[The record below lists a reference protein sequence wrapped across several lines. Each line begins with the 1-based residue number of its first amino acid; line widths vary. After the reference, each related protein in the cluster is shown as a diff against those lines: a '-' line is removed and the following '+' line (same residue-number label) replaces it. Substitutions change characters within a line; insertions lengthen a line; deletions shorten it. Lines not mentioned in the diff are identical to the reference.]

1 MKKRIAL
8 VLAATLTMMNLA
20 ACGSGS
26 GSGEQE
32 AAPAESQPAAEEM
45 SAVEGEEVAEVSSR
59 EPVTLELWSG
69 FTSTDG
75 DIMQD
80 IFNKFNEENEWG
92 ITIHMDIMSWD
103 TIDEKLPAAIAA
115 GEAPDFVTCPPA
127 RYKNYGQAGVFRDI
141 SDFWEIH
148 ADVAANVPDNIK
160 NLFTW
165 NGTTIGVPIQVQS
178 YYYYWDKDLFE
189 AAGLDPEKPA
199 QSFEEIVEYAKLLT
213 DKSKNQ
219 YGFACSSK
227 GMAETT
233 MAVLAYGGDYTD
245 EEETK
250 ATFNSENVYNAFSAL
265 NDLYQSKCTPEDVDD
280 NTFISGQCAQF
291 INSSWII
298 NGLTENEINYG
309 VTTVPA
315 AEGFNQGAYYSSCGF
330 AIPTTTT
337 DEAVIDAIYKV
348 LAYWNSV
355 EVSQRWYLEAGSP
368 CYNTAA
374 IAELPEDKKELIE
387 VLAAP
392 NEYGHVE
399 LKKTGQSLVQ
409 NEIVFPALEEIYING
424 ADVQETLD
432 KYNAQLQ
439 EMLDTRGY

>member
-1 MKKRIAL
+1 MKKRWQLVISALLIA
-8 VLAATLTMMNLA
+8 AMAGGCTGGTES
-20 ACGSGS
+20 SGDTS
-26 GSGEQE
+26 
-32 AAPAESQPAAEEM
+32 APSAESTTTASGDETGEAVQAA
-45 SAVEGEEVAEVSSR
+45 ADGEGI
-59 EPVTLELWSG
+59 TLELWSG

-75 DIMQD
+75 DIMSD

-92 ITIHMDIMSWD
+92 ITIEMDIMSWD

-127 RYKNYGQAGVFRDI
+127 RYKNYGEAGVFRDL
-141 SDFWEIH
+141 SEFWELYPDI
-148 ADVAANVPDNIK
+148 AENVPDNIK

-165 NGTTIGVPIQVQS
+165 NDTVIGVPIQVQS

-189 AAGLDPEKPA
+189 AAGLDPETPP

-213 DKSKNQ
+213 DPSKNQ
-219 YGFACSSK
+219 YGFVLPTNNMVPA
-227 GMAETT
+227 T
-233 MAVLAYGGDYTD
+233 MTLLAYGADFTNED
-245 EEETK
+245 ETQ
-250 ATFNSENVYNAFSAL
+250 ATFNDENMFEAFTAL
-265 NDLYQSKCTPEDVDD
+265 NDIWQTGSTPQDVDD
-280 NTFISGQCAQF
+280 NTYISGQCGQF
-291 INSSWII
+291 INSSWVI
-298 NGLTENEINYG
+298 NGLRENGINFG

-315 AEGFNQGAYYSSCGF
+315 AEGKEQDAYYSMCGF

-337 DEAVIDAIYKV
+337 DEAIIDAIYKV
-348 LAYWNSV
+348 LAHWNSV

-368 CYNTAA
+368 CYNLAA
-374 IAELPEDKKELIE
+374 IEALPEEEKGLIE

-409 NEIVFPALEEIYING
+409 SDVLFPAMEEIFLGG

-432 KYNAQLQ
+432 KYNAVLQ
-439 EMLDTRGY
+439 EMIDSRGY